1 MQLEILAM
9 LWLCVK
15 TAMKDLVLF
24 PKSGK
29 MLGVKRLLFNS
40 KKKKKEAWVGY
51 TAAIW
56 IDGYKATSLFF
67 TYSAKKQ
74 AAILESI
81 R

>member
-1 MQLEILAM
+1 
-9 LWLCVK
+9 
-15 TAMKDLVLF
+15 MKDLVLF
-24 PKSGK
+24 PKMGENVGGWNGYYSIQ
-29 MLGVKRLLFNS
+29 
-40 KKKKKEAWVGY
+40 KKKEAWVGY

>member
-1 MQLEILAM
+1 
-9 LWLCVK
+9 
-15 TAMKDLVLF
+15 MKDLVLF
-24 PKSGK
+24 PKMWENVG
-29 MLGVKRLLFNS
+29 GETVIIQF
-40 KKKKKEAWVGY
+40 KKKKEAWVGY
-51 TAAIW
+51 TAAIC